1 MQALEAHSEGVA
13 SAAES
18 IHRTATQSTMDR
30 YARSLEEERMLV
42 DGAKRSVAALESE
55 AAAHRRQQEVMAC
68 CFRPP
73 VSTREYPIPAMVCCF
88 RPPAVVCSGGVWM
101 LRWVMNLVSHS
112 SQQTTPLS
120 WTADEPV

>member
-68 CFRPP
+68 CFPSASRRLQWWRLDAAMG
-73 VSTREYPIPAMVCCF
+73 SESGQSLEPANHATLV
-88 RPPAVVCSGGVWM
+88 GGG
-101 LRWVMNLVSHS
+101 RTSLV
-112 SQQTTPLS
+112 
-120 WTADEPV
+120 

>member
-73 VSTREYPIPAMVCCF
+73 
-88 RPPAVVCSGGVWM
+88 AVVCSGGVWM
-101 LRWVMNLVSHS
+101 LRWVVNLVSRS
-112 SQQTTPLS
+112 SEQTTPLS

>member
-88 RPPAVVCSGGVWM
+88 PSASRRLQWWRLDAAMGSESGQSLEPANHATLVDGGRTV
-101 LRWVMNLVSHS
+101 
-112 SQQTTPLS
+112 
-120 WTADEPV
+120 